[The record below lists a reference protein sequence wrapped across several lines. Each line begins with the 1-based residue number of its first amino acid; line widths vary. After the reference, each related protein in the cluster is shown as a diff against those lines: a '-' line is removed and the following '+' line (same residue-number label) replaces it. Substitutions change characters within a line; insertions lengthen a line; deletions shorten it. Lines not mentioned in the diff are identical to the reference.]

1 LIFGFGSRDQES
13 NLSYVPNE
21 SGAKM
26 IAKKAIVKKIPRHIS
41 GGFHLVSVAELSSAQ
56 QQDQDDQRD
65 RNSNQPEQNG
75 HVSFPFG

>member
-1 LIFGFGSRDQES
+1 
-13 NLSYVPNE
+13 
-21 SGAKM
+21 M
-26 IAKKAIVKKIPRHIS
+26 IAKKPMRKKSPAASAGDFVWR
-41 GGFHLVSVAELSSAQ
+41 LLLSLPQ